1 MLIVVIS
8 KWAFKKIFI
17 FLVFYNK
24 MIAFVIML
32 KKLFFFKQYI
42 CENIVQKSLSNV
54 SKLGTPLGTK
64 PQ

>member
-32 KKLFFFKQYI
+32 KKLFFF
-42 CENIVQKSLSNV
+42 
-54 SKLGTPLGTK
+54 
-64 PQ
+64 